1 MPIQKIVMPFVLAV
15 LLAAQPLLVTAQ
27 KAPHGLPGY
36 VVKVNGDTLRGLLEV
51 PRLVTTNGLLFRAT
65 EPAPAQ
71 KFTVE
76 EVRAFGFQ
84 NGHRFVRRT
93 MAVRRN
99 AETGVV
105 DSATVF
111 LQQLV
116 AGYANFY
123 RYDAPR
129 RPSQDDDPVEAT
141 QYFLG
146 VENSGLVQVRRAT
159 QQVALAAVFKD
170 CPAVVAAVP
179 RTLFDEYRL
188 GSLVLRYNT
197 ECHAATPAHDHR
209 LPEAPSTVQ
218 VLVSLR
224 AGVQRGQLFY
234 PSSDYLTLA
243 TAQATV
249 LPAYG
254 LELRLAYQG
263 PWSLIAGVHYYRL
276 RSEATQVQTAQLGT
290 TNTGQL
296 LSLPASVEV
305 QSLQAPVLVRYTF
318 GHAPLRPYLAAGPMF
333 GMYIS
338 NQTTLSYTTLTRV
351 GNTTTP
357 YRNDVVTEAVQNPKS
372 TSPTVSGIVRLGVQ
386 FKATARIS
394 PLLEAQ
400 YSAGSDSEMNPG
412 VQSNFLG
419 SSENLGHLHYRAFS
433 LMAGLEF

>member
-1 MPIQKIVMPFVLAV
+1 
-15 LLAAQPLLVTAQ
+15 
-27 KAPHGLPGY
+27 
-36 VVKVNGDTLRGLLEV
+36 
-51 PRLVTTNGLLFRAT
+51 
-65 EPAPAQ
+65 
-71 KFTVE
+71 
-76 EVRAFGFQ
+76 
-84 NGHRFVRRT
+84 
-93 MAVRRN
+93 
-99 AETGVV
+99 
-105 DSATVF
+105 
-111 LQQLV
+111 
-116 AGYANFY
+116 
-123 RYDAPR
+123 
-129 RPSQDDDPVEAT
+129 
-141 QYFLG
+141 
-146 VENSGLVQVRRAT
+146 
-159 QQVALAAVFKD
+159 
-170 CPAVVAAVP
+170 
-179 RTLFDEYRL
+179 
-188 GSLVLRYNT
+188 
-197 ECHAATPAHDHR
+197 
-209 LPEAPSTVQ
+209 
-218 VLVSLR
+218 
-224 AGVQRGQLFY
+224 
-234 PSSDYLTLA
+234 
-243 TAQATV
+243 V